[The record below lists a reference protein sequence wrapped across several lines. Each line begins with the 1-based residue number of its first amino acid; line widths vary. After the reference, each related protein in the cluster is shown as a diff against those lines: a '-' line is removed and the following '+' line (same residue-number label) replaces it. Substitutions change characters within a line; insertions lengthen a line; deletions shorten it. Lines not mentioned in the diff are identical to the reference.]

1 MTRQESLMLETVEYI
16 RTVIE
21 PLVNH
26 PECLE
31 ITHQMG
37 AASCVIQV
45 TCPIEE
51 FGQLCGKRW
60 RNAESVRG
68 LLASLEGRHRVKYV
82 LEFKRPGVDR

>member
-1 MTRQESLMLETVEYI
+1 MLETVDYV

-21 PLVNH
+21 PLVDH
-26 PECLE
+26 PELLE

-51 FGQLCGKRW
+51 FGQLCGKKW
-60 RNAESVRG
+60 RNAEAVRG

-82 LEFKRPGVDR
+82 IELKRPEVGR